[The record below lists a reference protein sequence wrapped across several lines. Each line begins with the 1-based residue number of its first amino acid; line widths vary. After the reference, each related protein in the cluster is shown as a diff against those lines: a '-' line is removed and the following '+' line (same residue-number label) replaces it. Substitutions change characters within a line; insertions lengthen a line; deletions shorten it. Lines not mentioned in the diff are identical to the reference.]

1 MTCAVLPSRLAGAC
15 AAVKG
20 RCVYVPELLCREQDR
35 QALEQLA
42 RDIAAHSE
50 VMVPHRTN
58 KRLQVF
64 GDALASSVLPSLVGS
79 VLKSLKLV
87 LIDCW
92 VNVYRDGEETTGWH
106 QDHYN
111 LHSPNATATLNIN
124 LGATRD
130 VALQCVSTGEKWTI
144 AQRNGSLFAFD
155 AAFNSAFKHSI
166 PRAKLPTEPDSLRLS
181 ITIFAAEGAQP
192 DQVKRDVD
200 NVPAGVPLEVCS
212 DEWQQH
218 VWTPGD
224 SLQEGVGA
232 EQLLSSGALMR
243 GHGKGKGKGKWGQRS
258 GNGQKGKAA
267 GRQVT
272 LEELGAWSSGP
283 GSPIEQSTRPKA
295 EKKQR
300 RKRGGGS
307 RVQGAWAPPAP
318 KLAGKRNDCN
328 YHIVQD
334 GHLCALCDVTTGTRC
349 RALHLRGLVIFEA
362 LRTKPPQLPS
372 VVVLSNP

>member
-1 MTCAVLPSRLAGAC
+1 MVRGTPGASQQVLRKLAAASSDPLGHTAAMTCAVLPPHLAAAC

-20 RCVYVPELLCREQDR
+20 RCVYVPELMCREQDR

-64 GDALASSVLPSLVGS
+64 GEALASSVLPSLVGS
-79 VLKSLKLV
+79 VLKSLELV

-111 LHSPNATATLNIN
+111 LRSPNATATLNIN

-130 VALQCVSTGEKWTI
+130 VALQSVSTGEKWTI

-166 PRAKLPTEPDSLRLS
+166 PRARLPTEPDSLRLS

-192 DQVKRDVD
+192 DRVKRDVD
-200 NVPAGVPLEVCS
+200 NVPAGVPLEVCW
-212 DEWQQH
+212 DEWQHQR
-218 VWTPGD
+218 WTPGD
-224 SLQEGVGA
+224 LLQEGVGA
-232 EQLLSSGALMR
+232 EQLLASAALMR
-243 GHGKGKGKGKWGQRS
+243 GHGKGKGKGKGQGGQRS
-258 GNGQKGKAA
+258 GKGQKGKVA

-272 LEELGAWSSGP
+272 LEEQGARSEGLR
-283 GSPIEQSTRPKA
+283 SPIEHSARPKA
-295 EKKQR
+295 
-300 RKRGGGS
+300 
-307 RVQGAWAPPAP
+307 
-318 KLAGKRNDCN
+318 
-328 YHIVQD
+328 
-334 GHLCALCDVTTGTRC
+334 
-349 RALHLRGLVIFEA
+349 
-362 LRTKPPQLPS
+362 
-372 VVVLSNP
+372 